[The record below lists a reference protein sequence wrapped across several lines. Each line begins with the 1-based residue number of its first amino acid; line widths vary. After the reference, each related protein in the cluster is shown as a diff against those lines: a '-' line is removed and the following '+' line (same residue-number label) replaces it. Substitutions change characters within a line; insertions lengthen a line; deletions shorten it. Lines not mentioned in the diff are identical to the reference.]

1 MVKKEKFLK
10 KPRKTA
16 ALQEDGDA
24 LWQGVAGSVKPLKK
38 GKNRV
43 MDHDESVVER
53 AIAKAPSK
61 VSPAKQVKKKQAP
74 VRPLGADESASVA
87 SKSHEISHG
96 LAAGVDK
103 RTNMRL
109 IKGQIPPE
117 ATLDLHGHTQATA
130 HRALDAF
137 IDAAYESGKRCVRV
151 VTGKGLRL
159 NTGEIGVLRQN
170 VPKWLNGSRL
180 RPKVLAFSHAPPRDG
195 GEGALYVLL
204 KRKR

>member
-1 MVKKEKFLK
+1 MVKREKNIQK
-10 KPRKTA
+10 GA
-16 ALQEDGDA
+16 GIEDDNA
-24 LWQGVAGSVKPLKK
+24 LWQGVAGSVRPLTR

-43 MDHDESVVER
+43 FDHDEDLVEQ
-53 AIAKAPSK
+53 AVAKVPSSK
-61 VSPAKQVKKKQAP
+61 HPPKKKFKTRPSQVEETLQAP
-74 VRPLGADESASVA
+74 
-87 SKSHEISHG
+87 SKSHEITHG

-137 IDAAYESGKRCVRV
+137 IDAAYETGKRCVRV

-159 NTGEIGVLRQN
+159 DTGEIGVLRQN
-170 VPKWLNGSRL
+170 VPHWLNSARL
-180 RPKVLAFSHAPPRDG
+180 RPKILAFSHAPKRDG